1 MILRTIGSFL
11 VFLVPVF
18 CLFQHIKSGEKP
30 RAGTGQPRASWV
42 LVQPTAP
49 GLVVPGTSG
58 YPVVVTPLY
67 RSCTAVESPAPGVG
81 SKPNS
86 PASLTA
92 RHRYYPVVSH
102 CTVGAPLYRSCTA
115 VGSLAPG
122 VGYSSASL
130 TRRAAGVSRRC
141 PAVLR
146 IAGVIRRCPAVRH
159 TTGITRRYPSD
170 AVCRWYYPAVHRH
183 IALVRWLVCRRRGLV

>member
-1 MILRTIGSFL
+1 MLALGSPGLRGLLYNTLHRGWWSQ
-11 VFLVPVF
+11 VPV
-18 CLFQHIKSGEKP
+18 
-30 RAGTGQPRASWV
+30 GTRWLSIVA
-42 LVQPTAP
+42 
-49 GLVVPGTSG
+49 
-58 YPVVVTPLY
+58 PLY
-67 RSCTAVESPAPGVG
+67 RSCTAVGSPAPGVG

-115 VGSLAPG
+115 VGSLVLAG
-122 VGYSSASL
+122 AGSWFKANSSASL
-130 TRRAAGVSRRC
+130 TRRAAGISRRC

-159 TTGITRRYPSD
+159 TAGIIQRYPSD
-170 AVCRWYYPAVHRH
+170 AMCRRYYPVVHHR
-183 IALVRWLVCRRRGLV
+183 IALVQRLVCRRRGLV